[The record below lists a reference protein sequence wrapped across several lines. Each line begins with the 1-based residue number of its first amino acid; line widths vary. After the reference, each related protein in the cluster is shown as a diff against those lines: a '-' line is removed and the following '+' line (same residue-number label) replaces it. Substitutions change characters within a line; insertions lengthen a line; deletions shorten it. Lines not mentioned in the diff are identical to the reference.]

1 VSADS
6 HTIEHCRSCGGRD
19 LRPVLDLGKTPLAN
33 RLLDRERLGEP
44 EPTFPLAVVFC
55 PGCALVQITETVSPE
70 VLFRDYLYF
79 SSVSDALLEHSRRH
93 ADALV
98 ASRRLGRRSRVIEA
112 ASNDGYLLKWFQPHG
127 VEVLGIEPARNI
139 AAVAVERGVPT
150 RADFFGLETARRLV
164 AEGLTADVV
173 LGNNV
178 LAHVADLNGFVA
190 GAALLLRPGG
200 IVELEFP
207 WVVDLVDHV
216 EFDTIYHEHLC
227 YFSAHAID
235 ALFRRHGLVLSD
247 ITTLPIHGGSLRV
260 TGARAADAEK
270 GLGGGRVGKA
280 RVDELMALERR
291 RGADK
296 LAFYADFGARV
307 RALGDELRA
316 ALARLKSEKKRV
328 VAYGASAKGSTLLN
342 AFGIGRE
349 HLEWVAD
356 RSAAKQGR
364 FTPGTHLEIV
374 PAERLASDRPDVALL
389 LTWNFK
395 DEILKQQAAFRAAGG
410 KFLVP
415 VPRVELV

>member
-1 VSADS
+1 MSDS
-6 HTIEHCRSCGGRD
+6 TTIDACRSCGGRT
-19 LRPVLDLGKTPLAN
+19 LLPVLDLGSTPLAN
-33 RLLDRERLGEP
+33 RLLDPARRDEP
-44 EPTFPLAVVFC
+44 EPSFRLNVVFC
-55 PGCALVQITETVSPE
+55 PACALVQIDETVSPE
-70 VLFRDYLYF
+70 VLFREYFYF
-79 SSVSDALLEHSRRH
+79 SSVSDALVEHSRRH
-93 ADALV
+93 AEALV
-98 ASRRLGRRSRVIEA
+98 AARGLGRGARVIEA

-139 AAVAVERGVPT
+139 ARVAVERGVPT
-150 RADFFGLETARRLV
+150 RADFFGLETARGLV

-235 ALFRRHGLVLSD
+235 ALFRRHGLVLTD
-247 ITTLPIHGGSLRV
+247 VLHLPTIHGGSLRV
-260 TGARAADAEK
+260 TGARQPANDAGGADGRRRVEAFLAAEK
-270 GLGGGRVGKA
+270 A
-280 RVDELMALERR
+280 
-291 RGADK
+291 RGADRH
-296 LAFYADFGARV
+296 AFFADFGARV
-307 RALGDELRA
+307 RALGDDLRA
-316 ALARLKSEKKRV
+316 ALRKLKAEKKRV

-349 HLEWVAD
+349 WLEWVAD
-356 RSAAKQGR
+356 RSPAKQGKL
-364 FTPGTHLEIV
+364 TPGTHLEIV

-395 DEILKQQAAFRAAGG
+395 DEILKQQAEFRRNGG

-415 VPRVELV
+415 VPRVEVV